1 MDTSYNLIAER
12 DEKIEKELLI
22 IEDQYNFTEKIE
34 SLTNDLLITIEN
46 YINDNRIEIA
56 QYLSIDSV
64 QEYLIDDVK
73 LEL

>member
-1 MDTSYNLIAER
+1 MDISDNLITER
-12 DEKIEKELLI
+12 DKKIEAELLT
-22 IEDQYNFTEKIE
+22 IEDEYNFTEKIE

-73 LEL
+73 LDL

>member
-1 MDTSYNLIAER
+1 MDISDNLITER
-12 DEKIEKELLI
+12 DKKIETELLT
-22 IEDQYNFTEKIE
+22 IEDEYNFTEKIE

-46 YINDNRIEIA
+46 YINDNRIDIA

-73 LEL
+73 LDL

>member
-1 MDTSYNLIAER
+1 MDETENLIAER
-12 DEKIEKELLI
+12 DEKIEEKLLA

-56 QYLSIDSV
+56 EYLSIDSV
-64 QEYLIDDVK
+64 QDYLADNIK
-73 LEL
+73 PEL